1 MPIYEF
7 YCEKCKKESEILVRS
22 SATKGI
28 TCPHCGS
35 KRLKKKFSTFNSKG
49 MSGGGSCSTSCK
61 GSCSCCG
68 R

>member
-7 YCEKCKKESEILVRS
+7 YCEKCKKESELLVR
-22 SATKGI
+22 TKDLKGT

-35 KRLKKKFSTFNSKG
+35 KRLTKKFSTFSSKG
-49 MSGGGSCSTSCK
+49 AAGSGKTCSPSCK

-68 R
+68 